1 LKRIRGRLTY
11 ANVISTLALF
21 LVLSGGVAI
30 AANQLEKNSVGAKQL
45 KAGSIGT
52 GKLKAGAVKGGK
64 LADGSVTTPKLG
76 DGAATT
82 AKLGDGAVNGAKL
95 GVGAVTA
102 SKLGPIITR
111 VASGDIPKNELGTL
125 SVSCQPGEV
134 LLSGGADWLRKGP
147 DLILHIA
154 ESAAS
159 APNTWRATGNNFS
172 AATVNFRVYAYCLA
186 A

>member
-1 LKRIRGRLTY
+1 MKRIRGKLTY

-21 LVLSGGVAI
+21 LVLSGGAAI
-30 AANQLEKNSVGAKQL
+30 AANQLGKNTVGSKQL
-45 KAGSIGT
+45 KANSIGP
-52 GKLKAGAVKGGK
+52 GKLKAGAVKGDK

-76 DGAATT
+76 EGAATT
-82 AKLGDGAVNGAKL
+82 GKIADSAINGAKL
-95 GVGAVTA
+95 SVGAVTG

-111 VASGDIPKNELGTL
+111 VVAGDIPKNELGTL

-159 APNTWRATGNNFS
+159 GPNTWRATGNNFS
-172 AATVNFRVYAYCLA
+172 AATVSFRVYAYCLA

>member
-1 LKRIRGRLTY
+1 M
-11 ANVISTLALF
+11 
-21 LVLSGGVAI
+21 
-30 AANQLEKNSVGAKQL
+30 NSVGAKQI
-45 KAGSIGT
+45 KANSIGT
-52 GKLKAGAVKGGK
+52 GKIKAGAVKGGK
-64 LADGSVTTPKLG
+64 IADAGVLGSKLV
-76 DGAATT
+76 DGAVSTGKIA
-82 AKLGDGAVNGAKL
+82 DGAVNGAKL

-111 VASGDIPKNELGTL
+111 VASGDIVKNELGTL
-125 SVSCQPGEV
+125 QVSCQPGEV